1 MVTVGPDG
9 VSARQLFVFAPH
21 DLFDNRLGLLVPVL
35 RAAAIAQADWDLGP
49 AVDVAFVG
57 PLPKHELLLAR
68 DDAAIPAEIALLGV
82 VQVGHRPHRP
92 LQPLIPQIALLHGR
106 LGACV
111 N

>member
-1 MVTVGPDG
+1 
-9 VSARQLFVFAPH
+9 
-21 DLFDNRLGLLVPVL
+21 
-35 RAAAIAQADWDLGP
+35 
-49 AVDVAFVG
+49 
-57 PLPKHELLLAR
+57 LPKHELLLAR